1 MKDILVLKHMLRLP
15 QPSLWVNV
23 PRAEVTQLPIGAKV
37 LARSDICANHVMQVG
52 ATAFSVQFHPQVCD
66 HTVAE
71 WMQIPGIPEAL
82 QDLLGP
88 QGVDSFHSSI
98 ADYLPRHNRAA
109 QQLFQNWLQIV
120 L

>member
-1 MKDILVLKHMLRLP
+1 
-15 QPSLWVNV
+15 
-23 PRAEVTQLPIGAKV
+23 
-37 LARSDICANHVMQVG
+37 
-52 ATAFSVQFHPQVCD
+52 
-66 HTVAE
+66 
-71 WMQIPGIPEAL
+71 MQIPGIPEAL